1 MTRRF
6 LSGATGVALA
16 SLGLV
21 AIGTSDLSLAD
32 ERVPYTIEV
41 ENASAKV
48 GERTTIRAVVT
59 PPESFRITKSYRS
72 RVIDLSAYENRG
84 VRFEDEVVFG
94 AIENGSAV
102 FEVPVTPTEP
112 GEHRINGLIR
122 VSFNSDGRAESKS
135 IPLIA
140 TVAGTE

>member
-1 MTRRF
+1 MTSRS
-6 LSGATGVALA
+6 LSGVSGVALA
-16 SLGLV
+16 LGLV
-21 AIGTSDLSLAD
+21 VVATSVGLAD
-32 ERVPYTIEV
+32 DRVPYTIEV
-41 ENASAKV
+41 QNASAKV
-48 GERTTIRAVVT
+48 GEQTMVRAVVT
-59 PPESFRITKSYRS
+59 PPANFRITKSYRS